1 MKMFLIFD
9 REAEELSILPNDEA
23 IGYINELGLP
33 LSNDPDDGD
42 FIIKFLDDEEIKE
55 LEEVYE
61 IFVTELEKFRGK
73 EDFKIE
79 PFYLTGGER
88 SE

>member
-23 IGYINELGLP
+23 IDYINKLGLP
-33 LSNDPDDGD
+33 LSNDPNDED
-42 FIIKFLDDEEIKE
+42 FVAKYLDDEEIKE

-61 IFVTELEKFRGK
+61 IFITELKGK
-73 EDFKIE
+73 ESFKIE